1 VVRVDEEETVS
12 VVPAMTDAAGDDE
25 AVNVGLDKVSIR
37 GSSVAESAG
46 EVGVEPNSVA
56 IVQPS
61 V

>member
-1 VVRVDEEETVS
+1 VEEEETVS
-12 VVPAMTDAAGDDE
+12 VVAAMTDAAGDDE
-25 AVNVGLDKVSIR
+25 AVNVGVPIR

>member
-1 VVRVDEEETVS
+1 VEEEETVS
-12 VVPAMTDAAGDDE
+12 VVAAMTDAAGDDE
-25 AVNVGLDKVSIR
+25 AVNVGLDKVPIR

-56 IVQPS
+56 IVQHS